1 MFQAFI
7 DDESVPG
14 RRLQDE
20 ELRLML
26 KELRTGLRTMPT
38 WRSIG
43 SRDRFGST
51 ASRDSSA
58 RETDR
63 TDRESLVREL
73 FNAYDKDSSGFISES
88 EMRKFADRNGF
99 KGTDAEWHK
108 EYEDLCNTVLSPRT
122 VGVGLLGLK
131 APVMC
136 RGIDFPTFSSVV
148 NDNSVYER
156 PCLTDH
162 EIRDILNEVQRGLER
177 SKTFE

>member
-108 EYEDLCNTVLSPRT
+108 EYEDLCNTIYVPQT
-122 VGVGLLGLK
+122 VGLLGLK
-131 APVMC
+131 NPVVR
-136 RGIDFPTFSSVV
+136 RGIDLATFSNFV
-148 NDNSVYER
+148 NDNSVSQR
-156 PCLTDH
+156 PSLKDH
-162 EIRDILNEVQRGLER
+162 EIR
-177 SKTFE
+177 